1 MGKILVTTFSHFVY
15 FTKFSSH
22 GNSKFSRSHLRTSL
36 RQNALCSF
44 VQLPLS
50 LQVLRS
56 SMIELINQDYADF
69 VQLSTV
75 LVGVD
80 QGILAIR
87 EPIEGFSKEVAAAR
101 AELASCLDRW
111 VDKVDIQSL
120 IVI

>member
-1 MGKILVTTFSHFVY
+1 
-15 FTKFSSH
+15 
-22 GNSKFSRSHLRTSL
+22 
-36 RQNALCSF
+36 
-44 VQLPLS
+44 
-50 LQVLRS
+50 
-56 SMIELINQDYADF
+56 MIELINQDYADF

-87 EPIEGFSKEVAAAR
+87 EPIEGFSAEVAAAR

>member
-1 MGKILVTTFSHFVY
+1 MSE
-15 FTKFSSH
+15 
-22 GNSKFSRSHLRTSL
+22 
-36 RQNALCSF
+36 
-44 VQLPLS
+44 QLPIKCILYSSGRIVCDIGCVFIFS

-87 EPIEGFSKEVAAAR
+87 EPIEGFSAEVAAAR

-111 VDKVDIQSL
+111 VTFRAANKPSAKFSQSPRRRL
-120 IVI
+120 LLEPSPR

>member
-1 MGKILVTTFSHFVY
+1 MFSFFTFSG
-15 FTKFSSH
+15 KCSSFS
-22 GNSKFSRSHLRTSL
+22 GNPKFSRSHLRTSL

-44 VQLPLS
+44 VHLPLS